1 MIKGQRIVLSYSPRN
16 DGVQVGLRAPE
27 GWMVQAKNEGSGTKF
42 DAGEWLALVGLIGTL
57 RV

>member
-27 GWMVQAKNEGSGTKF
+27 GWTVQAKNEGSGTKF
-42 DAGEWLALVGLIGTL
+42 DAGEWLALVGLTEL
-57 RV
+57 